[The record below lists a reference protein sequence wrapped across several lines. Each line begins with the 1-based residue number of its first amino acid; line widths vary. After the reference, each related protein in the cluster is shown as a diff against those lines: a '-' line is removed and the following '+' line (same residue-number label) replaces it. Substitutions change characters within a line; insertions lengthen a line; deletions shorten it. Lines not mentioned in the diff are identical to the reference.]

1 MNFLFDDVGE
11 PLAAINPSVAALA
24 SDSLR
29 LIHLSRPRRVARR
42 D

>member
-11 PLAAINPSVAALA
+11 WLAATNPSVAALA
-24 SDSLR
+24 SGSPR
-29 LIHLSRPRRVARR
+29 LIHLSQPWRVARC

>member
-11 PLAAINPSVAALA
+11 WLAATNPPVAALA
-24 SDSLR
+24 SDSPR
-29 LIHLSRPRRVARR
+29 LIHLSQPWRVARR

>member
-11 PLAAINPSVAALA
+11 WLAASNLPVAALA

-29 LIHLSRPRRVARR
+29 LICLSQPWRVTRC

>member
-24 SDSLR
+24 TDSPR
-29 LIHLSRPRRVARR
+29 LIHLSQPWRVARR

>member
-24 SDSLR
+24 SGSLR
-29 LIHLSRPRRVARR
+29 LIHLSQPWRAARC